1 MALSTFSV
9 FLVALFLAP
18 SLVSTGSSRWAR
30 QDSTPVCGIGAR
42 NASDPRAAFFRG
54 IVDTSHYGNHERVAS
69 PAGVP
74 LKIGIVGA
82 GAAGLY
88 AAMLLDSLGIDYDI
102 YEASSR
108 IGGRIYT
115 YRFSE
120 STDPSDPA
128 YYDYYVSDK

>member
-1 MALSTFSV
+1 MTLSTFSA
-9 FLVALFLAP
+9 FFIALFLAP
-18 SLVSTGSSRWAR
+18 SLASPASSKWAR
-30 QDSTPVCGIGAR
+30 QDNTPFCPIGAR

-54 IVDTSHYGNHERVAS
+54 IVDSSHYGNHERVPS

-74 LKIGIVGA
+74 LKVGIVGA

-88 AAMLLDSLGIDYDI
+88 AAMLLDSLDIPYEI
-102 YEASSR
+102 YEASDR

-120 STDPSDPA
+120 STDSTDPA
-128 YYDYYVSDK
+128 YYDYYVSH